1 MVIGP
6 DGKVPLPWLA
16 SDLRQAISSVRGHAL
31 LAHMSA
37 GHGPLEF
44 ALCFAQSLLCES
56 PPAHDAQLACG
67 RCASC
72 HLVQAQLHPDL
83 FVLLP
88 EVDRQ
93 RLGWRLPGD
102 RADTGESDG
111 EGKARKKPSRQ
122 LRVDEVRLA
131 VEWVSTSSSRG
142 RAKVLVIHPSERL
155 NIIAANALLKTLE
168 EPPAGVRMI
177 LTASDPAHLLPT
189 VRSRCQRVQVK
200 APLPSQCLAWLLTQG
215 VKDLQEAETLLRAA
229 GGQPLSAAA
238 MHRAGVS
245 AQVWTALPR
254 TMMNGSVGAFAG
266 WAVPAVVD
274 ALQRICHDAMCI
286 AIGAEP
292 RYFPPH
298 GFSRVGSLPALQR
311 WGAEL
316 SRIARHDEHP
326 WAEALLLES
335 LVAQACTALNA
346 GANRVPAGALAFDT
360 LRP

>member
-1 MVIGP
+1 MVIGL
-6 DGKVPLPWLA
+6 DGNVPLPWLA
-16 SDLRQAISSVRGHAL
+16 RELRQAISSARGHAL
-31 LAHMSA
+31 LAHMPA

-56 PPAHDAQLACG
+56 PSAKIGELACG
-67 RCASC
+67 RCGSC

-93 RLGWRLPGD
+93 RLGWRLAGD
-102 RADTGESDG
+102 RADVGDGDGDG
-111 EGKARKKPSRQ
+111 EGKARKKASRQ

-131 VEWVSTSSSRG
+131 VDWVSTSSSRG
-142 RAKVLVIHPSERL
+142 RAKVLVIHPSEKL
-155 NIIAANALLKTLE
+155 NVIAANALLKTLE

-177 LTASDPAHLLPT
+177 LTASDPARLLPT

-200 APLPSQCLAWLLTQG
+200 APLPDQCVAWLLGQG
-215 VKDLQEAETLLRAA
+215 VQDMQEAETLLRAA

-238 MHRAGVS
+238 MHRDGIT

-254 TMMNGSVGAFAG
+254 TVMNGSVGAFAG
-266 WAVPAVVD
+266 WTVPAVID
-274 ALQRICHDAMCI
+274 ALQRICHDAMCV
-286 AIGAEP
+286 AVGAEP
-292 RYFPPH
+292 LYFPSH
-298 GFSRVGSLPALQR
+298 AFSRAGSLPALER
-311 WGAEL
+311 WHAEL

-335 LVAQACTALNA
+335 LVVQARTALNA
-346 GANRVPAGALAFDT
+346 GAERVAG
-360 LRP
+360 

>member
-6 DGKVPLPWLA
+6 DGDVPLPWLA
-16 SDLRQAISSVRGHAL
+16 GELQQAISSARGHAL
-31 LAHMSA
+31 LAHMPL

-56 PPAHDAQLACG
+56 PSTKVGQLACG
-67 RCASC
+67 RCGSC
-72 HLVQAQLHPDL
+72 HLVQAQLHPDM

-93 RLGWRLPGD
+93 RLGWRLAGD

-111 EGKARKKPSRQ
+111 EGKTRKKASRQ

-142 RAKVLVIHPSERL
+142 RAKVLVIHPSEKL

-177 LTASDPAHLLPT
+177 LTASDPAHLLAT
-189 VRSRCQRVQVK
+189 VRSRCQRVQIK
-200 APLPSQCLAWLLTQG
+200 APLPDQCLAWLLAQG
-215 VKDLQEAETLLRAA
+215 VQDLQEAQTLLRAA
-229 GGQPLSAAA
+229 GGQPLGAAA
-238 MHRAGVS
+238 MHRDGIT

-254 TMMNGSVGAFAG
+254 AMMNGSAGAFPG
-266 WAVPAVVD
+266 WTVPAVVD

-286 AIGAEP
+286 AAGAEP
-292 RYFPPH
+292 LYFPTH
-298 GFSRVGSLPALQR
+298 GFPRIASLLVLGQ
-311 WGAEL
+311 WHAEL
-316 SRIARHDEHP
+316 SRIAKHDEHP

-346 GANRVPAGALAFDT
+346 GANRVTA
-360 LRP
+360 